1 MMVFVTGCVEK
12 PGQVEIPRFA
22 KLRRA
27 LVAAG
32 GIKRRFLLQPSGVVI
47 VRSGGKRGSAA
58 RVRHR
63 IDFRADPSW
72 LDRVRVRPEDKVV
85 VQFGPRLYWWL
96 GRTPDA
102 IGLRK

>member
-1 MMVFVTGCVEK
+1 MVFVSGCVEE
-12 PGQVEIPRFA
+12 PGEVDVPRFA

-27 LVAAG
+27 LIAAG

-47 VRSGGKRGSAA
+47 VRSGGKRPIAG

-63 IDFRADPSW
+63 IDFRANPSC
-72 LDRVRVRPEDKVV
+72 LDRVRVRGKDRVV